1 MTMTHQIQQTEALTT
16 NETKITGGG
25 GGGKKEY
32 KKEKKEIKLQCAG
45 RSK

>member
-25 GGGKKEY
+25 GGE
-32 KKEKKEIKLQCAG
+32 E
-45 RSK
+45 RV